1 VAGAVL
7 HSPAGAQ
14 VRDTVRRRDTTIVVP
29 VPPRAD
35 SVLRD
40 SLAKKGPPPERRDSI
55 KAPLAHSETPTDISI
70 ARKVSWS
77 RDSLFAT
84 GSLTVADLLERV
96 TGLSTFHSGWIGAPM
111 NAAYLGDFRRVRV
124 FIDGMEIRELDPR
137 AHGVLDLTQISLWA
151 AENAT
156 IEQEAEETRLYIQTW
171 RTRLTTPITR
181 TDIATGDQQTNLYR
195 GFLGRRWDNGA
206 AFQFG
211 AQQFGTTP
219 PSVFGNA
226 SDQLGLITRLGWA
239 NARYSIDAFASR
251 ISRHRGVV
259 IGDGFGDSIPSV
271 ESARVDA
278 YVRAAVGDPD
288 ASRAWAQII
297 ASASRYNYVG
307 QRTFNIASPKTP
319 LDSARAF
326 SSLDTATS
334 RSQYILSAGSV
345 NGPLKVSASARFFSG
360 FGTTLTAPAFRASY
374 TLPRLTLS
382 AFGEGKTIDSTSRFD
397 ATMRVTPLSFVSVL
411 ASVGRTAQEINK
423 DTTYG
428 TTYVRAEA
436 GLRLRNVWFLGG
448 VLRRDSVQLA
458 APKIYDTLFT
468 QRWDGSATGVTAAI
482 RGQVWR
488 LIHADVWAVRWNDS
502 TGFYRPRYQTRSE
515 LFVRT
520 NLLDRF
526 PSNNFGFQFSAVH
539 EYRSSVRFPVGRV
552 AFLEA
557 PGYRTVSTLL
567 EIRILSATL
576 SWQFRNLLGE
586 RYTEVPFFVAPR
598 QTNFY
603 GVRWEFLN

>member
-1 VAGAVL
+1 MAGAVL

-14 VRDTVRRRDTTIVVP
+14 VRDTVRVRDTTIKVP

-40 SLAKKGPPPERRDSI
+40 SLAIKGPPPERRDSI
-55 KAPLAHSETPTDISI
+55 KSPLAHSETPVDISI
-70 ARKVSWS
+70 ARRISWG

-96 TGLSTFHSGWIGAPM
+96 TGVSTFHSGWISAPV
-111 NAAYLGDFRRVRV
+111 NAAYLGDSRRVRV

-219 PSVFGNA
+219 PSAFGTA
-226 SDQLGLITRLGWA
+226 SDQLGLISRIGWA
-239 NARYSIDAFASR
+239 NAGWSVDAFASR
-251 ISRHRGVV
+251 ISRHRGV
-259 IGDGFGDSIPSV
+259 INGQFGDSIPSV

-278 YVRAAVGDPD
+278 YVRAAFGDPD
-288 ASRAWAQII
+288 ASRAWAQVI
-297 ASASRYNYVG
+297 ASASRYNYTG
-307 QRTFNIASPKTP
+307 DRTFTFAAPKTAEE
-319 LDSARAF
+319 STFTF

-334 RSQYILSAGSV
+334 RSQYIASAGSV
-345 NGPLKVSASARFFSG
+345 FGALKVSASARFFSG
-360 FGTTLTAPAFRASY
+360 FGKTLTAPAFRASY
-374 TLPRLTLS
+374 TLPRLTVS
-382 AFGEGKTIDSTSRFD
+382 AFGEGKTIDSASRFD
-397 ATMRVTPLSFVSVL
+397 ATVRVTPLSFVSLL

-428 TTYVRAEA
+428 AKYLRAEA
-436 GLRLRNVWFLGG
+436 GLRFHNLWFVGG
-448 VLRRDSVQLA
+448 ILRRDSVQLA

-468 QRWDGSATGVTAAI
+468 QRWDSSATGVTAAI
-482 RGQVWR
+482 RGQLWR

-526 PSNNFGFQFSAVH
+526 PSNDFGIQFSAVH
-539 EYRSSVRFPVGRV
+539 EYRSSVRFPVGDTV
-552 AFLEA
+552 GVA
-557 PGYRTVSTLL
+557 PGYRTLSTLL

-586 RYTEVPFFVAPR
+586 RYQQVPFFFAPR